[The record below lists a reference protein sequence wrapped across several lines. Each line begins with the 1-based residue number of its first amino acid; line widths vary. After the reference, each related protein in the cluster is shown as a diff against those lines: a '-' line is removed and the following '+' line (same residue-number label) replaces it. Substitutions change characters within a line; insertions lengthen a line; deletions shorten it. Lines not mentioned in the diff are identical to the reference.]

1 MPNQKRRVQIVT
13 SALMLS
19 NVMSGLDNTIINTAL
34 PRIIADLHGIEYTGW
49 LVAIFLLGTA
59 VSTPLWSKLGE
70 RRGNKLAY
78 QLSAAM
84 FLLGALLQGLAN
96 SMPFLLFFRLIAG
109 IGNGGMVSLPY
120 IIYSDLYPNPYK
132 RLKVLGMVSAFF
144 TTATILGP

>member
-1 MPNQKRRVQIVT
+1 MPNQRQRIRIVT

-84 FLLGALLQGLAN
+84 FLLL
-96 SMPFLLFFRLIAG
+96 SLIH
-109 IGNGGMVSLPY
+109 I
-120 IIYSDLYPNPYK
+120 
-132 RLKVLGMVSAFF
+132 
-144 TTATILGP
+144 